1 MRQLSVMEIIPLTG
15 ERKAQLAFV
24 AAAR

>member
-15 ERKAQLAFV
+15 ESKAQLAFV